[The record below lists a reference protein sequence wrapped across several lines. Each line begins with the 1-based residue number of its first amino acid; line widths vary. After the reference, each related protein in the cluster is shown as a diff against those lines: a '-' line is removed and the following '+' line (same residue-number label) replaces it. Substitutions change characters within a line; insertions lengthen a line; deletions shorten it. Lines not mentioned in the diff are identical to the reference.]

1 MTNHGEWIMSIT
13 KTNDKGQILHGIHNT
28 KDYERKL
35 FGAVKSRFNE
45 NLSRWVSQQRPDH
58 CGSNCF
64 ISDDHLT
71 TDDVQAAVDANM
83 ERGLNYVMF
92 SMDHLMDAPC
102 LDRFTFDADIT
113 YVMAM
118 LEDRSHTWQIND
130 SIEIRD
136 IQSSDISADI
146 LDVSDVPEQYQ
157 ATAYRN
163 MQIVLEVAKSHPNY
177 HWLCAYKDGKK
188 VGSAYAL
195 EHNGFVEMDDLW
207 VDEEFRHQRIATTI
221 MKYIAVHT
229 DGIFYLHAAAGA
241 TPKEMYAKMG
251 FETVETIYDYYLEW

>member
-1 MTNHGEWIMSIT
+1 MSIT
-13 KTNDKGQILHGIHNT
+13 KTNNKDQILHGIHDT
-28 KDYERKL
+28 KDYERRL

-45 NLSRWVSQQRPDH
+45 NLCRWVSELRPDH

-64 ISDDHLT
+64 IPDDHLT
-71 TDDVQAAVDANM
+71 TDDVQAAVDASM
-83 ERGLNYVMF
+83 ERGLNYTMF
-92 SMDHLMDAPC
+92 SMNRPMDAPC
-102 LDRFTFDADIT
+102 LERYDFDTDIT

-136 IQSSDISADI
+136 IQTSDISEDI
-146 LDVSDVPEQYQ
+146 LDVSDVPEEYK
-157 ATAYRN
+157 AAAYRN

-195 EHNGFVEMDDLW
+195 EHEGFVEMDDLW
-207 VDEEFRHQRIATTI
+207 VDEAFRSQRIATTI
-221 MKYIAVHT
+221 MKYIAEHA
-229 DGIFYLHAAAGA
+229 DGIFYLHAAANA
-241 TPKEMYAKMG
+241 TPKDMYAKMG
-251 FETVETIYDYYLEW
+251 FEIVETVYEYYLEW

>member
-1 MTNHGEWIMSIT
+1 MSAELIT
-13 KTNDKGQILHGIHNT
+13 KAKCNDNILLGIHAA
-28 KDYERKL
+28 KDYERRL
-35 FGAVKSRFNE
+35 FGSVKSRFNE
-45 NLSRWVSQQRPDH
+45 NLSRWASQLRPDH

-64 ISDDHLT
+64 IPDDHLT
-71 TDDVQAAVDANM
+71 TDDVQAAIDANM

-118 LEDRSHTWQIND
+118 LKDCSHTWQVNN

-136 IQSSDISADI
+136 IQTSDISADI

-157 ATAYRN
+157 AAAYRN
-163 MQIVLEVAKSHPNY
+163 MQMVLEVAKSHPNY

-195 EHNGFVEMDDLW
+195 EYNGFVEMDDLW
-207 VDEEFRHQRIATTI
+207 VDEAFRHQRIATTI
-221 MKYIAVHT
+221 MKYIADHT
-229 DGIFYLHAAAGA
+229 DGIFYLHAAANA
-241 TPKEMYAKMG
+241 TPKEMYAKKG
-251 FETVETIYDYYLEW
+251 FETVETVYDYYLEW